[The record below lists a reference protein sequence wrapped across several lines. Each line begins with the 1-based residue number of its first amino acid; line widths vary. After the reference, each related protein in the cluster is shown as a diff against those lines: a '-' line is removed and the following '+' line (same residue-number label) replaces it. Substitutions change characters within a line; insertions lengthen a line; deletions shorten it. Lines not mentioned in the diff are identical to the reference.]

1 MDVPTRRPNRVAA
14 LLNRADALLGSSG
27 LGPNRLVTLE
37 VRGCRSGRL
46 TSRPVVVADY
56 QGERYLV
63 AMLGQDANW
72 VRNVRAAG
80 GRVVLRHGRSEA
92 VRLEEVDPRSRAPI
106 LRRYLEVAPGAR
118 AHIPV
123 DRHAPPVEFERIA
136 ARYPRVPRARRSSPA
151 PAQGLNELDEP
162 VPEVEAGMS
171 RGRFLRRAGLG
182 IGTLAVAGA
191 GALGYR
197 AYDQGVLEVGE
208 GPAYEP
214 WSSWQDGEGLLP
226 LVGAA
231 TLAPSPHNAQAWL
244 FGVGRNQIDLY
255 ADRARKTGAID
266 PLGREMYVGL
276 GAALENLVL
285 AARAG
290 GFAPTV
296 TPMPAGPESTHA
308 ARVVL
313 SRSARLRSELYAQIP
328 RRHTNRYAFVEGK
341 AVPRAALA
349 AMAGLAGTDLA
360 DARLFWFT
368 GASERGRI
376 GELFVS
382 ATEAIVAD
390 PDQSASDYEWFRQ
403 DWDEL
408 QRQRDGITVDA
419 AGLTDL
425 TAALAKLLPPQS
437 QEATGEAWLTATR
450 ERHTKTAAG
459 YGIVAVRDA
468 ADNRQRLEGGRVL
481 ERVHLWAAGHDLAL
495 HHMNQLT
502 ERADREAQLGLKLR
516 FGDALRELLPSDWQA
531 LASFRIGHP
540 TQTPNESPR
549 RPVEAVIVS

>member
-1 MDVPTRRPNRVAA
+1 
-14 LLNRADALLGSSG
+14 
-27 LGPNRLVTLE
+27 
-37 VRGCRSGRL
+37 
-46 TSRPVVVADY
+46 
-56 QGERYLV
+56 
-63 AMLGQDANW
+63 
-72 VRNVRAAG
+72 
-80 GRVVLRHGRSEA
+80 
-92 VRLEEVDPRSRAPI
+92 
-106 LRRYLEVAPGAR
+106 
-118 AHIPV
+118 
-123 DRHAPPVEFERIA
+123 
-136 ARYPRVPRARRSSPA
+136 
-151 PAQGLNELDEP
+151 LDEP
-162 VPEVEAGMS
+162 VREVEAGLS

-214 WSSWQDGEGLLP
+214 WSNWQDGEGLLA

-244 FGVGRNQIDLY
+244 FAVGRNQIDLY
-255 ADRARKTGAID
+255 ADRARTTGAID
-266 PLGREMYVGL
+266 PFRREMYVGL

-285 AARAG
+285 AAQAE
-290 GFAPTV
+290 GFAPSV

-308 ARVVL
+308 ARVIL
-313 SRSARLRSELYAQIP
+313 SRSAPRRSQLYAQIP

-341 AVPRAALA
+341 AVPREGLA
-349 AMAGLAGTDLA
+349 AMVALAGSEVR

-368 GASERGRI
+368 GAGERGQI
-376 GELFVS
+376 GELFVA

-390 PDQSASDYEWFRQ
+390 ADQSASDYEWFRQ

-408 QRQRDGITVDA
+408 RRQRDGITVDA
-419 AGLTDL
+419 AGLSDL
-425 TAALAKLLPPQS
+425 TASLAKLLPPQS
-437 QEATGEAWLTATR
+437 QQATGEAWLEATR

-468 ADNRQRLEGGRVL
+468 ADNRQRLEGGRLL
-481 ERVHLWAAGHDLAL
+481 ERIHLWTVGHDLAL

-502 ERADREAQLGLKLR
+502 ERADREAQRGLEPR

-531 LASFRIGHP
+531 LATFRIGYP
-540 TQTPNESPR
+540 THTPKKSPR